1 MDVSISAEGPGLLT
15 EPSEP
20 IQLYLLSCSNPDKGA
35 GTAVFGRRGYSS
47 PRLFEVNMT
56 FTQWEELGAPTS
68 LTVMFLPED

>member
-20 IQLYLLSCSNPDKGA
+20 IQLFLKSCSNSGIGMGSAEFERKS
-35 GTAVFGRRGYSS
+35 FSSGR
-47 PRLFEVNMT
+47 FFNITMT